1 MEDKNFSDE
10 VISRYRQLRTTYLS
24 DNYLVEMIDE
34 TVTLLGD
41 APKRNF
47 YKWPIEMCNQAEVF
61 EENNDV
67 TQSYSLD
74 IEPYK
79 EFLDKNQH
87 LLKST
92 EYRAKSYEE
101 EILMMKEFI
110 INRGKWMDD
119 NIDTLSKWAN

>member
-1 MEDKNFSDE
+1 MKILNKQDSFNQIKKLRLNRVPEIIATKND
-10 VISRYRQLRTTYLS
+10 LAK
-24 DNYLVEMIDE
+24 VE
-34 TVTLLGD
+34 
-41 APKRNF
+41 
-47 YKWPIEMCNQAEVF
+47 
-61 EENNDV
+61 
-67 TQSYSLD
+67 
-74 IEPYK
+74 